1 MASKREDFRIFET
14 SSNYELTPIFL
25 LQYISFFIRDEEMRA
40 QMFSWNQ
47 ASKTFVYT
55 VLLVFAKVT
64 W

>member
-40 QMFSWNQ
+40 QMFS
-47 ASKTFVYT
+47 
-55 VLLVFAKVT
+55 
-64 W
+64 